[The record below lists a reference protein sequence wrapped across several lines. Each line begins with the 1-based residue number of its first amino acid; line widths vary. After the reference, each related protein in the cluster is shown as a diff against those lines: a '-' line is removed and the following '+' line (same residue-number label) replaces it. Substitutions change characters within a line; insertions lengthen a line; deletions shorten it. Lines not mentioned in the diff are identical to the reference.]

1 MDLIT
6 PIAGFDV
13 PLGGQRIELQEVRFA
28 AGGMALLRVRIR
40 EGHRH
45 TVIDIDPRSAATW
58 ARAMQ
63 EWIAE
68 RAREEA

>member
-1 MDLIT
+1 M
-6 PIAGFDV
+6 
-13 PLGGQRIELQEVRFA
+13 RFA

-68 RAREEA
+68 RAKEQA